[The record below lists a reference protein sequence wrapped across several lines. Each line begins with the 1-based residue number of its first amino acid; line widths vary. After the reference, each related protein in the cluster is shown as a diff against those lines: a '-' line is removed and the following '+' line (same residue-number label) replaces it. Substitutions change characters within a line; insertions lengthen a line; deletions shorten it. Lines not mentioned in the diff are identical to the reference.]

1 MNTIDTNTPLV
12 LLKMLRETEVM
23 LTNLEA
29 FHQLK
34 KRIMNQCQ

>member
-12 LLKMLRETEVM
+12 LLKMLRETEAM
-23 LTNLEA
+23 INNLEA

-34 KRIMNQCQ
+34 KRITN